1 MTEAPL
7 HTVVETGEFIRA
19 AKQAGVSDEERAQIV
34 DLFAADPALGVA
46 LGGGLFKARIPR
58 PGGGKSG
65 GYRTIHFFR
74 SPDLPV
80 FLITIYAKNAKAS
93 LTKAEQNALIAA
105 ASKIGLIYGGS
116 DG

>member
-1 MTEAPL
+1 MAGAAL

-19 AKQAGVSDEERAQIV
+19 AKAAGVSEEERARIV
-34 DLFAADPALGVA
+34 GLFAADPALGVA

-58 PGGGKSG
+58 PDGGKSG

-80 FLITIYAKNAKAS
+80 FLITIYAKNAKAA
-93 LTKAEQNALIAA
+93 LTKAEQNALSAA
-105 ASKIGLIYGGS
+105 ASRIGLTYGGS